1 MDPNLEIVI
10 FFGDCDGNSTCKE
23 YAMSSAAAKVE
34 QPATSAIRQRLSKG
48 HSTNPAIQRLRSRV
62 LTESDVGQ
70 VITSYDRMHHRHNR
84 S

>member
-1 MDPNLEIVI
+1 
-10 FFGDCDGNSTCKE
+10 
-23 YAMSSAAAKVE
+23 MSSAAVKIE
-34 QPATSAIRQRLSKG
+34 ESTPSASRRRLSKG
-48 HSTNPAIQRLRSRV
+48 QSTNPAIQRLRSRV

>member
-1 MDPNLEIVI
+1 
-10 FFGDCDGNSTCKE
+10 
-23 YAMSSAAAKVE
+23 MSSAALKMETPTPSAVRQNLAKG
-34 QPATSAIRQRLSKG
+34 QSN
-48 HSTNPAIQRLRSRV
+48 NPAIQRLRSRV

>member
-1 MDPNLEIVI
+1 
-10 FFGDCDGNSTCKE
+10 
-23 YAMSSAAAKVE
+23 MSSAAVKIE
-34 QPATSAIRQRLSKG
+34 ESTPSAIRRRLSKG
-48 HSTNPAIQRLRSRV
+48 QSTNPAIQRLRSRV